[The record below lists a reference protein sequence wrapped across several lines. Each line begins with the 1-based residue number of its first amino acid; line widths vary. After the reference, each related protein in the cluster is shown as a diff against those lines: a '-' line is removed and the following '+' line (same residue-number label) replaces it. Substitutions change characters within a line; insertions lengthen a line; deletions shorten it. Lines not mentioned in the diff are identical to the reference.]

1 MPRFSGLTKWQ
12 YALLIGTP
20 IAIGAGYLYYRNIS
34 SSNKKREKP
43 TVPGEPTNEESSKV
57 KPPSE
62 LEVAMTCKN
71 KGNSF
76 FKEGKYSDAIVCYSE
91 SILLCPGEN
100 KTQLA
105 TFYQNRAAAYEQLKN
120 FNKVVEDT
128 SKALELNTKYFKAL
142 NRRAKAYESLK
153 QYEKCLEDV
162 TAICIIEAFQN
173 RPALLMTDRVL
184 KVLGQEKAKEAIQNH
199 IPYLPS
205 KFFITHYFRSYHNDP
220 LTADANKYEEGMTG
234 YLKAIH
240 DFASEK
246 YGNVIKDCDEE
257 INKNGDHKAEAM
269 LLRSTFYTLQGQTDA
284 AKKDFNTLISDPNVV
299 KQIKANAL
307 IKLASL
313 KMQEEQ
319 ADECFEDF
327 KESIRLYPENP
338 DVYLHR
344 GQIYLLV
351 RKLQESV
358 EDMNKAVELAPD
370 FQIAHVQLC
379 YMKYRRAVDNNNSVE
394 LTVILNQFESLQ
406 AKFPNCTEAFF
417 LHAQVLTEQEKYEAA
432 FKMYDYAL
440 KIDNGN
446 PNIHVHKGILILQW
460 RQDINEAVELINLGI
475 KTDPTCDFAYET
487 LGSIEVQRGNL
498 EKAVSLFDESIKL
511 AKTEPEL
518 VHLFALRE
526 AAAVQQKVSKNL
538 GINIPLLG

>member
-1 MPRFSGLTKWQ
+1 
-12 YALLIGTP
+12 
-20 IAIGAGYLYYRNIS
+20 
-34 SSNKKREKP
+34 
-43 TVPGEPTNEESSKV
+43 
-57 KPPSE
+57 
-62 LEVAMTCKN
+62 
-71 KGNSF
+71 
-76 FKEGKYSDAIVCYSE
+76 
-91 SILLCPGEN
+91 
-100 KTQLA
+100 
-105 TFYQNRAAAYEQLKN
+105 
-120 FNKVVEDT
+120 
-128 SKALELNTKYFKAL
+128 
-142 NRRAKAYESLK
+142 
-153 QYEKCLEDV
+153 
-162 TAICIIEAFQN
+162 
-173 RPALLMTDRVL
+173 
-184 KVLGQEKAKEAIQNH
+184 
-199 IPYLPS
+199 
-205 KFFITHYFRSYHNDP
+205 
-220 LTADANKYEEGMTG
+220 
-234 YLKAIH
+234 
-240 DFASEK
+240 
-246 YGNVIKDCDEE
+246 
-257 INKNGDHKAEAM
+257 M